1 MLKVAS
7 FDREAPFRIVPEVS
21 QPDLAE
27 RLFSSASDPT
37 VCSPEAICREMVSFC
52 ALQVLNSSSSLFAT
66 HLLSTLPVYWSVLQE
81 WLCFRMLLQPWKWSA
96 IPAIWSQLTLSPKDK
111 FKRKSGFV
119 LLSCSLVNVMPILG
133 FHKGKLR

>member
-66 HLLSTLPVYWSVLQE
+66 HLLSTVASVLE
-81 WLCFRMLLQPWKWSA
+81 CAARMA
-96 IPAIWSQLTLSPKDK
+96 
-111 FKRKSGFV
+111 
-119 LLSCSLVNVMPILG
+119 LLSDVAAALEVECHSCHLVPA
-133 FHKGKLR
+133 HP